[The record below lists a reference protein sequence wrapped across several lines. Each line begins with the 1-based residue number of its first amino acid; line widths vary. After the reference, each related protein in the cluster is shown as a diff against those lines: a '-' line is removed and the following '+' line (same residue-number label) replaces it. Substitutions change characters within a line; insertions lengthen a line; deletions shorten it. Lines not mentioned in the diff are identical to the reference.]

1 MLMKLSQRSHY
12 SSLHPHKFNV
22 CIQSLS
28 PESKILGLC
37 KSGVLLGALHLLN
50 STGSS
55 EISRKPIVYASLLQ
69 TCTTTFSFSHG
80 LQIHSHIIKSGLECD
95 RFVGNSLLS
104 LYFKLGRD
112 FSETRKVFDNLF
124 VKDVITWTSIISGY
138 IRIGKPL
145 ESLEMFLKMSE
156 LGVEPNGFTL
166 SAAIKACSELGA
178 LKLGRC
184 FHGMVLGCGFG
195 SNCVIASALLDMY
208 GRNSRLED
216 ALLLFDEMPQRDAI
230 CWTSVISACTRNDC
244 FEEALGFFYLMQ
256 RKYGCF
262 ADGFTFGTVLTACA
276 NLGWMKQGKEVH
288 AKVHTA
294 GICGNVVVESSLV
307 DMYGKCG
314 LIRES
319 RQVFD
324 QMATKNSVSWC
335 AMLSGYCQNGDLKS
349 VIELFRMM
357 EKQDDLYSFGTVL
370 CACAGLTAVR
380 LGKEV
385 HCQYLRRGGWRDVV
399 VESALIDLYAKCGC
413 INYAHTI
420 FVEVP
425 VRNLVTWN
433 SMICG
438 LAQNGRGEE
447 ALRLFDEMVKEG
459 VKPDY
464 ISLVGVL
471 FACSHTGLVDQGQQY
486 FASMREDYGIE
497 AGTEHYS
504 CVVDL
509 LGRAGLLEEAE
520 DLIKKAVFKD
530 DSSLWAALLG
540 ACTAYSNPVV
550 AERIAKQMM
559 ELEPDYHLSYVL
571 LANIYRTVGR
581 WDDALKITKSM
592 NERGIKKMPG
602 KSWIEVKGNMG
613 YSAPL
618 RKRKCQDIGGLS
630 LQL

>member
-1 MLMKLSQRSHY
+1 MKLSLRRHY
-12 SSLHPHKFNV
+12 SSLLPCQLKR
-22 CIQSLS
+22 CIPGLS
-28 PESKILGLC
+28 PRYKILSLC
-37 KSGVLLGALHLLN
+37 KSGALSEALHLLN

-55 EISRKPIVYASLLQ
+55 EITNKPIVYASLLQ
-69 TCTTTFSFSHG
+69 TCITTFSFSHG

-112 FSETRKVFDNLF
+112 FLETRKVFDNLF
-124 VKDVITWTSIISGY
+124 VKDVISWTSIISGY
-138 IRIGKPL
+138 NRTGKPL
-145 ESLEMFLKMSE
+145 ESLEMFWKMSK

-166 SAAIKACSELGA
+166 SAAIKACSALGT

-184 FHGMVLGCGFG
+184 FHGIVLGRGFG
-195 SNCVIASALLDMY
+195 SNCVIASALIDMY
-208 GRNSRLED
+208 GRNASLED
-216 ALLLFDEMPQRDAI
+216 AFLLFDEMPQLDVI

-244 FEEALGFFYLMQ
+244 FEEALGLFYSMQ
-256 RKYGCF
+256 RKCGLF

-276 NLGWMKQGKEVH
+276 NLGWVKQGKEIH
-288 AKVHTA
+288 AKVNTS

-314 LIRES
+314 LLQES

-324 QMATKNSVSWC
+324 RMAAKNSVSWC
-335 AMLSGYCQNGDLKS
+335 AMLGSYCQTGDFNS

-370 CACAGLTAVR
+370 RACAGLAAVR
-380 LGKEV
+380 PGKEI
-385 HCQYLRRGGWRDVV
+385 HCQYLRRGGWRDII

-413 INYAHTI
+413 IDYARTI
-420 FVEVP
+420 FVQVT

-438 LAQNGRGEE
+438 FAQNGRGEE

-464 ISLVGVL
+464 ITLVGVL
-471 FACSHTGLVDQGQQY
+471 FACSHTGLVDRGLHY

-497 AGTEHYS
+497 AGMEHYN
-504 CVVDL
+504 CIVDL

-520 DLIKKAVFKD
+520 NLIRKAVFKD
-530 DSSLWAALLG
+530 DPSLWEALLG
-540 ACTAYSNPVV
+540 ACTAYSNPIV

-559 ELEPDYHLSYVL
+559 ELEPEYHLSYIL

-581 WDDALKITKSM
+581 WDDAIKIRRLM
-592 NERGIKKMPG
+592 EDRGIKKMPG

-613 YSAPL
+613 YSSPL
-618 RKRKCQDIGGLS
+618 RKRNGKDIGGLS
-630 LQL
+630 LRL